1 VRNRIRVS
9 VVLVSLTLL
18 TAVAGFAQ
26 TGAISGKIVTVSG
39 GNPVPKAAI
48 VVKNTATDA
57 SFSTQSAEDGSYS
70 IASLPPGSYE
80 LSAEFPPLFLPFRQK
95 DIQVQAGQPVHF
107 DIHLSDTQL
116 NTLGDGG
123 DDYVKLIAS
132 QPAPTGRAPRTR
144 EGKPDLSGVW
154 LAGIHRT
161 EGDPPEPLE
170 WAAAIAKKRR
180 ENLNIDSPGAH
191 CLPTGL
197 GASGNLRPYRFVQT
211 RDVLVIVEENNDP
224 TRQIY
229 LDGRRHPDDPN
240 PSYMGHSV
248 GHWEGDTLVVD
259 TVGFTDRG
267 WIAFGSYP
275 QTEKLHVIERYR
287 RLDLGHLEREITFDD
302 SSAFQ
307 KPWTLKRVSSLA
319 PKGIDVM
326 EYVCAENNRDVEH
339 LVGK

>member
-1 VRNRIRVS
+1 MRARLLFV
-9 VVLVSLTLL
+9 LTLL
-18 TAVAGFAQ
+18 SAVAFAQ
-26 TGAISGKIVTVSG
+26 TGTISGKIVTVSG
-39 GNPVPKAAI
+39 GNPVPKANI
-48 VVKNTATDA
+48 VVKNTASDA
-57 SFSTQSAEDGSYS
+57 SFSTQSAADGRYS

-95 DIQVQAGQPVHF
+95 DIQVPAGQDVHF

-123 DDYVKLIAS
+123 DDFVKLIAG

-154 LAGIHRT
+154 LAAIERA
-161 EGDPPEPLE
+161 EGPPPDPLP

-180 ENLNIDSPGAH
+180 DRMNIDSPGAH

-197 GASGNLRPYRFVQT
+197 GASGSLRPYRLAQT
-211 RDVLVIVEENNDP
+211 RDVLVIIEEANDP

-229 LDGRRHPDDPN
+229 LDGRSHPDDPN

-259 TVGFTDRG
+259 TVGLTDRG

-275 QTEKLHVIERYR
+275 QTEKLHVVERFR
-287 RLDLGHLEREITFDD
+287 RPDRGHLEREITFDD
-302 SSAFQ
+302 PSAFQ
-307 KPWTLKRVSSLA
+307 KRWTLKRVSSLA
-319 PKGIDVM
+319 PKGIDVL